1 MKPKLTEQVADQ
13 LMAKDALDAHA
24 RDELAWTSAP
34 SPNRSQA
41 AFASALAFS
50 LGEAAPPLT
59 AFLAPQGAI
68 VKAVPAAALVFLA
81 ALGTW
86 AGGTPMVKPALRVG
100 FWARWPWR

>member
-1 MKPKLTEQVADQ
+1 LKPKLAEQVADQ

-59 AFLAPQGAI
+59 AFLAPQGALL
-68 VKAVPAAALVFLA
+68 KPSPPPRWSFWPRSAPGRAA
-81 ALGTW
+81 
-86 AGGTPMVKPALRVG
+86 R
-100 FWARWPWR
+100 RW

>member
-1 MKPKLTEQVADQ
+1 LKPKLAEQVADQ

-50 LGEAAPPLT
+50 LGEAAPLT

-81 ALGTW
+81 ALGAW

-100 FWARWPWR
+100 FWARWR

>member
-1 MKPKLTEQVADQ
+1 LEPKLAEQVADQ

-24 RDELAWTSAP
+24 RNELAWTSAP

-50 LGEAAPPLT
+50 LGEAAPPPLT
-59 AFLAPQGAI
+59 AFLAPQGTI

-81 ALGTW
+81 PLGAW

-100 FWARWPWR
+100 FWARWR

>member
-1 MKPKLTEQVADQ
+1 MKPKLAEQVADQ

-59 AFLAPQGAI
+59 AFLAPQGA
-68 VKAVPAAALVFLA
+68 VPAAALVFLA

-100 FWARWPWR
+100 FWARWR